1 MFCWIWIHYRIDWA
15 KLDLSFD
22 DMNRFKLLIQVL
34 EIEQV
39 FWFRIEI
46 LSLIR
51 SKIHVWE
58 LTLET
63 FWCDF
68 EFNTCFCA
76 TNWIEF
82 LNLFNHNIKIKSMC
96 LSRHYVMLCYVMLFL
111 LVLTSIQVNSCES
124 DYWLHEKRK
133 FSRKRKTLF
142 QCERIAR
149 HVVEINSFRRRHRA
163 EICL

>member
-96 LSRHYVMLCYVMLFL
+96 LSRHYVMLCYVMLWYVMLCYVMLCYFYSFWHRFKWIHAKAIIDYMKRENSQEKEKLSFNASEL
-111 LVLTSIQVNSCES
+111 LVMS
-124 DYWLHEKRK
+124 
-133 FSRKRKTLF
+133 SR
-142 QCERIAR
+142 
-149 HVVEINSFRRRHRA
+149 
-163 EICL
+163 